1 MARLIV
7 GVNDLLTT
15 HPKLA
20 EEWNYEKNGT
30 LLPSEI
36 TAGSSKKVWWKC
48 STCGNEWRAIV
59 YSRKNGSGCHSCSR
73 IKQAIS
79 FRKRRVEKNGSLK
92 STHPHLC
99 QEWNYERNGGM
110 TPDDFSFGS
119 DQKVWWICAH
129 GHKWEATINSRVQG
143 TKCPKCNAGMR
154 SSLPEKAIVFYLKQ
168 YGFDLI
174 ENARVFDNSYRD
186 LDIFLPDKKMAVEY
200 DGEYWYKNESKDV
213 DKSKLCKES
222 GIKLIRIREPRLGFL
237 NDGYS
242 IEHLTDEPKN
252 DLR

>member
-1 MARLIV
+1 
-7 GVNDLLTT
+7 
-15 HPKLA
+15 
-20 EEWNYEKNGT
+20 
-30 LLPSEI
+30 
-36 TAGSSKKVWWKC
+36 
-48 STCGNEWRAIV
+48 
-59 YSRKNGSGCHSCSR
+59 
-73 IKQAIS
+73 
-79 FRKRRVEKNGSLK
+79 
-92 STHPHLC
+92 
-99 QEWNYERNGGM
+99 M

-174 ENARVFDNSYRD
+174 ENARAFDNSYRD

-200 DGEYWYKNESKDV
+200 DGECWHKNESKDV

-222 GIKLIRIREPRLGFL
+222 GIKLIRIREPILGFL

-242 IEHLTDEPKN
+242 IEHLIDEPKN